1 MQSYHVEVDD
11 NKTIRWYNNS
21 IEKKLPRVDGPAIE
35 WAAGHKEW
43 HLNGKLHRVDGP
55 AVEYADGTKY
65 WYLNGQCHRVDG
77 PAIESANGNRE
88 WFLNGQCH
96 RVDGPAIEDADGYKC
111 WYLNGKELTKSQHQA
126 AVKKQ
131 ADSYEDK
138 VVEIEGKKYKLISV

>member
-21 IEKKLPRVDGPAIE
+21 TEKKLHRVDGPAIE
-35 WAAGHKEW
+35 WA
-43 HLNGKLHRVDGP
+43 DGSK
-55 AVEYADGTKY
+55 A
-65 WYLNGQCHRVDG
+65 
-77 PAIESANGNRE
+77 
-88 WFLNGQCH
+88 WFLNGQWH